1 MDNIDWSMY
10 INENAQIANDNL
22 NKMINKNQEKTK
34 QKQKI

>member
-22 NKMINKNQEKTK
+22 NKMINKTNKNKIEAKT
-34 QKQKI
+34 